1 MYVFDTCVFGEKLQ
15 LYSRGSRASIKKQY
29 LTIEPWSTQNLHCSH
44 PTHSFHNQSCR
55 AKQSES
61 TGKTMGA
68 GARPTGPFRAA
79 EGPVWTPNAQITSH
93 IMRGL
98 AQQALPPFLSFHT
111 HTHRSMWH
119 YCWSPVLFSL
129 VTTLIIAST
138 AALHVSVWPSEKD
151 RKLAWDRVVLGAKVI
166 HTPRWLD
173 WKPSLFC

>member
-29 LTIEPWSTQNLHCSH
+29 LTIEPWSTQKLHCSH

-98 AQQALPPFLSFHT
+98 AQQALPPFLSLLSPSLSLFSHT
-111 HTHRSMWH
+111 HTQIHVTLLLKSCSVLSGYYTD
-119 YCWSPVLFSL
+119 YCQHSCF
-129 VTTLIIAST
+129 TCQC
-138 AALHVSVWPSEKD
+138 
-151 RKLAWDRVVLGAKVI
+151 LAQWERQEAGVGQSGAG
-166 HTPRWLD
+166 
-173 WKPSLFC
+173 S